1 MGTSEKVKFTIRNST
16 NKIIILLFY
25 RVSSLLVL
33 VLIIKV
39 ERSGFWF
46 ARKVGAQSK
55 LSQSSEHLENSVYY
69 ISD

>member
-33 VLIIKV
+33 VIKV

-55 LSQSSEHLENSVYY
+55 LSQSSEHLENSVYF